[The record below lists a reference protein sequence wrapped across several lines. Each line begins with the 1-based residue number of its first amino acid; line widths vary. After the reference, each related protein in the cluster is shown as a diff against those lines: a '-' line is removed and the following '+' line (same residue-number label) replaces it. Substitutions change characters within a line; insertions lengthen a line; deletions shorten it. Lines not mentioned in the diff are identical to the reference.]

1 MFQCFRR
8 PNIQVMY
15 WLVEIS
21 NIAMK
26 NFFGGGGG
34 GGGKGWG
41 RGLSTKFYTGR
52 LHPEVQPFTPL
63 HTILKKLPLSCI
75 F

>member
-8 PNIQVMY
+8 PTIQVMY

-26 NFFGGGGG
+26 NLWGGAGGGLG
-34 GGGKGWG
+34 
-41 RGLSTKFYTGR
+41 
-52 LHPEVQPFTPL
+52 
-63 HTILKKLPLSCI
+63 
-75 F
+75 

>member
-34 GGGKGWG
+34 GGAKAGVGG
-41 RGLSTKFYTGR
+41 SQQSFIRGGCTLRSN
-52 LHPEVQPFTPL
+52 P
-63 HTILKKLPLSCI
+63 LPLYI
-75 F
+75 PF

>member
-34 GGGKGWG
+34 GGGQ
-41 RGLSTKFYTGR
+41 R
-52 LHPEVQPFTPL
+52 LG
-63 HTILKKLPLSCI
+63 
-75 F
+75 

>member
-8 PNIQVMY
+8 PTIQVMY

-26 NFFGGGGG
+26 NLWGGGRAGVGG
-34 GGGKGWG
+34 SQQSFLRGGCTP
-41 RGLSTKFYTGR
+41 RSNPLPFYIPCLTSK
-52 LHPEVQPFTPL
+52 VA
-63 HTILKKLPLSCI
+63 ISCT
-75 F
+75 FY